1 LQSHKLYDMK
11 NLLSVLKIAVPEKIF
26 IKDPETSD
34 LGKRIVENSIHLIDE
49 IGFDNFTFKKL
60 GTKIGSNES
69 SIYRYFESKHK
80 LLLYLSSWYWAWLEY
95 QLVIE
100 TFSISDP
107 NLKLKKAI
115 EMVTK
120 TVEIDS
126 DFSHINE
133 VVLYKIIV
141 NESSKSFSTKEV
153 DSENKEGYF
162 VIYKRLI
169 TRLEEMILT
178 INPKYEYALS
188 LASTILEGA
197 LHQHFLQEHF
207 PSITNCK
214 KGKTPTDFFNQLATN
229 ALK

>member
-1 LQSHKLYDMK
+1 MK
-11 NLLSVLKIAVPEKIF
+11 NLLSVLKIAVPDKIF

-34 LGKRIVENSIHLIDE
+34 LGKRIVENSIFLIDE
-49 IGFDNFTFKKL
+49 NGFDNFTFKKL
-60 GTKIGSNES
+60 GAKIGSNES

-80 LLLYLSSWYWAWLEY
+80 LLLYMSSWYWAWLEY

-100 TFSISDP
+100 TFSLSDAH
-107 NLKLKKAI
+107 LKLNKAI

-133 VVLYKIIV
+133 VLLYRIIV
-141 NESSKSFSTKEV
+141 NESSKSFLTKEV

-162 VIYKRLI
+162 IIYKRLI
-169 TRLEEMILT
+169 TRLEEMILAV
-178 INPKYEYALS
+178 NPKYEYALS
-188 LASTILEGA
+188 LASTILEGG

-207 PSITNCK
+207 PTITNCK
-214 KGKTPTDFFNQLATN
+214 NGKTPTHFFTQLVKN